1 MAHLVIYLFINGVL
15 IGYNLLW
22 QPGFHWFYF
31 PLLGWGLGLVM
42 QYVLE
47 IFYLQKDMERKEALA
62 EKRAREQ
69 VFAQKEAEK
78 KTEKESVESEKEET
92 EK

>member
-22 QPGFHWFYF
+22 QTDFYWFYF

-42 QYVLE
+42 QYILE
-47 IFYLQKDMERKEALA
+47 IFYLQKDMDRKEALA

-78 KTEKESVESEKEET
+78 EAIEAEKEET